1 MQRDLTAIQQALKK
15 YGLDF
20 SSENIQSS
28 LKIIQDSQKYFS
40 VVEQQAMLIKLLD
53 EWEKK
58 KDGKIIT
65 LTSEACALKSGLCV
79 TTFGIMSVD
88 WPGLFSTCLGII
100 NEMGW
105 NIYFV
110 KGISMDR
117 HQESLGIVLIGVRT
131 NKETPHQQLLAQT
144 RIIQE
149 KFKQAAVGTQAKTY
163 LISEEFRKL
172 EMYSQVI
179 AYIEKN
185 YHKKDIN
192 KIIGM
197 NGEAVKY
204 FAARSRDYIENRKV
218 KDIAEQIIRNYTFIR
233 KVHKTGKN
241 IKLDISNFTTETEG
255 AFTGVTVAGPTHML
269 NLEDCL
275 KTIELTIP
283 NFQLKH
289 NREFSTEHGISLFRI
304 EFVDDSG
311 NPLSGLERKR
321 LRRAFSTMVLNK
333 RRDRAQWIESIGG
346 FEQYARAII
355 PLLVRE
361 VEQTGKTQVYQSVGQ
376 ATDLFID
383 FKVIVV
389 TPTSKESRK
398 KMVTDTVNNI
408 ETEKGFHIH
417 SVKPPKT
424 FGKADVFI
432 IDLRANLV
440 DIEDT
445 ETIYK
450 TIKEK
455 IFQALGD
462 FRDFDEGMR
471 TMDTVKLKAIRE
483 RLKDV
488 NKSLIREL
496 YYSIEDFF
504 RISATSE
511 EIVSHISIALEMMK
525 EIHEKP
531 DDKSIHIIHRQTG
544 NLSKTGDLIPTATL
558 FCIAYPHPKFL
569 IQKILEI
576 FEPYEVTLSRIE
588 KSGKDILICRVTQ
601 NEKALSVR
609 LEKNLSKKLKNI
621 RSDQTA

>member
-1 MQRDLTAIQQALKK
+1 MQENLAEIQKSLTK
-15 YGLDF
+15 YALDF
-20 SSENIQSS
+20 SADDILVS
-28 LKIIQDSQKYFS
+28 LKNIREAQKYFS
-40 VVEQQAMLIKLLD
+40 VTEQHAMLIKLLD
-53 EWEKK
+53 EWEKRRSE
-58 KDGKIIT
+58 KIIT

-79 TTFGIMSVD
+79 TTFGILSVD

-110 KGISMDR
+110 KGISMVR
-117 HQESLGIVLIGVRT
+117 PQENLGIILIGIRT
-131 NKETPHQQLLAQT
+131 DKETPHQQLLAQT
-144 RIIQE
+144 KVIQD
-149 KFKQAAVGTQAKTY
+149 KFRQAAVGTQAKTY

-172 EMYSQVI
+172 EIYSQVI

-185 YHKKDIN
+185 YHKKDLN

-204 FAARSRDYIENRKV
+204 FAARSRDYIENREV

-241 IKLDISNFTTETEG
+241 IKLDISNFTTKKEG
-255 AFTGVTVAGPTHML
+255 TFTSVTVAGPTHML

-275 KTIELTIP
+275 KTIELTNT

-304 EFVDDSG
+304 EFVDGSG
-311 NPLSGLERKR
+311 NPLSALERKR

-333 RRDRAQWIESIGG
+333 RRDRAQWIETIGG

-361 VEQTGKTQVYQSVGQ
+361 VEHTGKTQVYQSVGQ

-389 TPTSKESRK
+389 TPSNKENRK
-398 KMVTDTVNNI
+398 KMVTDTVNYI
-408 ETEKGFHIH
+408 EAEKGFHIH

-440 DIEDT
+440 DIEDN

-455 IFQALGD
+455 IHRALGD

-483 RLKDV
+483 RLKDI

-504 RISATSE
+504 RISATNE
-511 EIVSHISIALEMMK
+511 EIVAHISIALDMLK
-525 EIHEKP
+525 EINEKP
-531 DDKSIHIIHRQTG
+531 DDESIHIIHRHTST
-544 NLSKTGDLIPTATL
+544 LSKSGELIPTASL
-558 FCIAYPHPKFL
+558 FCIAYPHTKFL
-569 IQKILEI
+569 IQKILKI
-576 FEPYEVTLSRIE
+576 FEPYELTLSRIE
-588 KSGKDILICRVTQ
+588 KSGKDLLICRVTKDD
-601 NEKALSVR
+601 KAL
-609 LEKNLSKKLKNI
+609 LIKIEKSLVKELKNI
-621 RSDQTA
+621 KSI